1 MKSVF
6 QVLLLSAISMMMTV
20 GANAHQSCK
29 IEDRHVGKFL
39 EPDGSLMT
47 IQVHFQ
53 SAACLISQGV
63 ILANECIPSNPVG
76 TDNRRCD
83 FIKGPYQRRID
94 VMHPELGFVTC
105 ELSFGLKQSIFCYA
119 NGFERFNGENSRI
132 LENLTN

>member
-1 MKSVF
+1 MHMF
-6 QVLLLSAISMMMTV
+6 IQILLLPIILVVMTV

-29 IEDRHVGKFL
+29 IEDQHVGKFL
-39 EPDGSLMT
+39 EPDGSPMT

-63 ILANECIPSNPVG
+63 ILANDCVPSNPVG

-83 FIKGPYQRRID
+83 FINGPYQRQID
-94 VMHPELGFVTC
+94 VMHPELGFVLC
-105 ELSFGLKQSIFCYA
+105 ELNVGLKQSIFCHA
-119 NGFERFNGENSRI
+119 NGFERFNLDNSRI